1 MAGQGGM
8 TPLGRLTLFLAL
20 MSSISFGGI
29 PPVLPDIRHFVVVAQ
44 GWLSDE
50 DFVNFFALAQT
61 IPGPNMILMMA
72 LVGWKVAG
80 VPGAL
85 AAAGA
90 TAIPPC
96 VLYFAG
102 YRLWDRFRD
111 APWQKVARASLAP
124 LTFGLVVAGGTVMA
138 ETVDTGWVSIA
149 VTAAAAI
156 LLLVTRLNPM
166 WMLGGA
172 ALVGALGLV

>member
-1 MAGQGGM
+1 MN
-8 TPLGRLTLFLAL
+8 PLPRLVLFLAL

-29 PPVLPDIRHFVVVAQ
+29 PPVLPDIRHFVVAAN
-44 GWLSDE
+44 GWLSDQ

-72 LVGWKVAG
+72 LIGWKMAG
-80 VPGAL
+80 VLGAL

-90 TAIPPC
+90 TAIPPG
-96 VLYFAG
+96 VMYFIG

-111 APWQKVARASLAP
+111 AAWQGVARAALAP
-124 LTFGLVVAGGTVMA
+124 LTLGLIVGGGTVMA
-138 ETVDTGWVSIA
+138 EAVDSGWAAVA
-149 VTAAAAI
+149 VTVAATA
-156 LLLVTRLNPM
+156 LLLVTRLNPL

-172 ALVGALGLV
+172 AALGALGLV

>member
-1 MAGQGGM
+1 VS
-8 TPLGRLTLFLAL
+8 PLGRLTLFLAL

-29 PPVLPDIRHFVVVAQ
+29 PPVLPDIRHFVVVAH
-44 GWLSDE
+44 GWLTDE
-50 DFVNFFALAQT
+50 DFANFFALAQT

-80 VPGAL
+80 VSG
-85 AAAGA
+85 AAAAASA

-96 VLYFAG
+96 AMYFAG

-111 APWQKVARASLAP
+111 AAWQNVARASLAP

-138 ETVDTGWVSIA
+138 EAVDTGWASVAI
-149 VTAAAAI
+149 TAAAAV
-156 LLLVTRLNPM
+156 LLLATRLNPL
-166 WMLGGA
+166 WVLGGA
-172 ALVGALGLV
+172 AALGALGLM

>member
-1 MAGQGGM
+1 M

-172 ALVGALGLV
+172 AVVGALGLV

>member
-1 MAGQGGM
+1 M

-29 PPVLPDIRHFVVVAQ
+29 APVLPDIRHFVVAAH

-80 VPGAL
+80 IPGAL

-96 VLYFAG
+96 VLYFVS

-138 ETVDTGWVSIA
+138 EAVDNGWASVT

-156 LLLVTRLNPM
+156 LLLATRLNPM

-172 ALVGALGLV
+172 AALGALGLV

>member
-1 MAGQGGM
+1 MN
-8 TPLGRLTLFLAL
+8 PLGRLTLFLAL

-29 PPVLPDIRHFVVVAQ
+29 PPVLPDIRHFVVVGH
-44 GWLSDE
+44 GWLSDD
-50 DFVNFFALAQT
+50 DFANFFALAQT

-80 VPGAL
+80 IPGAL

-96 VLYFAG
+96 VMYFLG
-102 YRLWDRFRD
+102 YRLWDRFRN
-111 APWQKVARASLAP
+111 AAWQNVARASLAP

-138 ETVDTGWVSIA
+138 EAVDTSPSSVAI
-149 VTAAAAI
+149 TAAAVT

-166 WMLGGA
+166 WVLGGA
-172 ALVGALGLV
+172 AALGALGFA